1 MGPLIP
7 IECVTCFCLDDSRDD
22 CLCECHPANR
32 CTECGE
38 LRGPDCEAAEFYVDP
53 ANREVTGPG
62 RKRRTLQEII
72 DNQEEL
78 AARFYAWGED
88 EPDDTDMT
96 SADFKAAMAR
106 GIPCEIVT
114 SRDEYLRRLEET

>member
-1 MGPLIP
+1 MREPHGDFVGTDAAAAKL
-7 IECVTCFCLDDSRDD
+7 
-22 CLCECHPANR
+22 N
-32 CTECGE
+32 E
-38 LRGPDCEAAEFYVDP
+38 LRSRPGMADEVAKIRAEM
-53 ANREVTGPG
+53 AGPG

-114 SRDEYLRRLEET
+114 SREECLRRLEET